1 MRMINLLKGTYDWV
15 ENLDEVLDVE
25 SDPYFTLIS
34 KETKKVYKT
43 IYMGC
48 EDNYLIFE
56 YYVPCDKDRDC
67 ISFDTDD
74 ILEEK
79 YEFYKQNKLFDI
91 TNVINKKKSLNLS
104 SLRKGE
110 VYKLIFNLKEVKNV
124 IYLGYNEKRLAFAYF
139 NPWLNGIENFY
150 LREDEVLK
158 NYCVYELE

>member
-25 SDPYFTLIS
+25 SDPYFTLVN
-34 KETKKVYKT
+34 KKTKKVYKT

>member
-25 SDPYFTLIS
+25 SDPYFTLVN

-56 YYVPCDKDRDC
+56 YYVPRDKDRDC